1 VVEMTGIAE
10 TYHFSQLERVHPEHG
25 GAKVVTQPHAFVA
38 RSRSAACS
46 LTDISLVRGVPI
58 VSGSA
63 RAVAARTKI
72 VVGRRA
78 QPQAARQATPPHAQ
92 VTARPRR
99 ASQALG
105 PGLRPRPLGSWNPC
119 TRPAVHLSDGPR
131 APTPATVARRRGRA
145 CPPGQTPASPPG
157 TAPVPLTRRHS
168 TEAGLQATPARPR
181 APKPSQ
187 WNDQRSRSWPL
198 RLGAASSPRRARSQS
213 DAESDAPHTILI
225 RADNAHHSSPLAP
238 VADPSCG

>member
-1 VVEMTGIAE
+1 MYSPA
-10 TYHFSQLERVHPEHG
+10 YRRRSSPRNRRRHRP
-25 GAKVVTQPHAFVA
+25 A
-38 RSRSAACS
+38 RR
-46 LTDISLVRGVPI
+46 LLPVP
-58 VSGSA
+58 A
-63 RAVAARTKI
+63 
-72 VVGRRA
+72 
-78 QPQAARQATPPHAQ
+78 
-92 VTARPRR
+92 ARPRPLVLVYR
-99 ASQALG
+99 LQ
-105 PGLRPRPLGSWNPC
+105 PRPLGSWNPC

-187 WNDQRSRSWPL
+187 WNDQLSRSWPL